1 MTVLNLRD
9 LAVLTIKAPA
19 EASRVLLGM
28 DIPREALWTGL
39 ALVAVLNGLL
49 FTLSNLLVPGPSPLP
64 EIFLVPA
71 LYTVVVA
78 GGLVLTVYA
87 LFWTGRFMGG
97 TGSLDDIML
106 TILWLQGLRVALM
119 VVVIVLI
126 LTVPVLSALLVFA
139 ASIYGLYILLHFID
153 QAHRLNSLAK
163 SAGVLVASM
172 AAIVLGLTLLISLFG
187 GPISGLSAYV

>member
-1 MTVLNLRD
+1 MTGMNLRD
-9 LAVLTIKAPA
+9 LAILTVKAPA
-19 EASRVLLGM
+19 HASRVLLGM
-28 DIPREALWTGL
+28 DVPRESLWTGL

-49 FTLSNLLVPGPSPLP
+49 FTLSNLMVPGPSPLP
-64 EIFLVPA
+64 DMFMVPV
-71 LYTVVVA
+71 LYTLLVA
-78 GGLVLTVYA
+78 GGLILTVFA

-126 LTVPVLSALLVFA
+126 LSIPVLSALLVFG
-139 ASIYGLYILLHFID
+139 ASIYGLYILLHFINE
-153 QAHRLNSLAK
+153 AHRLNSLAK
-163 SAGVLVASM
+163 SAGVLVAAM

-187 GPISGLSAYV
+187 GPISGLTAYV

>member
-1 MTVLNLRD
+1 MTVSNLRD
-9 LAVLTIKAPA
+9 LAVLTIKTPA

>member
-1 MTVLNLRD
+1 MTVSNLRD
-9 LAVLTIKAPA
+9 LAVLTIKTPA

-64 EIFLVPA
+64 EIILVPA
-71 LYTVVVA
+71 LYTVLVA

-106 TILWLQGLRVALM
+106 TIVWLQGLRVALM
-119 VVVIVLI
+119 VLVIVLI
-126 LTVPVLSALLVFA
+126 LTVPVLSALLGFA

>member
-106 TILWLQGLRVALM
+106 TIVWLQGLRVALM
-119 VVVIVLI
+119 VLVIVLI
-126 LTVPVLSALLVFA
+126 LTVPVLSALLGFA

>member
-1 MTVLNLRD
+1 MTDSNLRD
-9 LAVLTIKAPA
+9 LVVLTVKSPA
-19 EASRVLLGM
+19 QAARVLLDI
-28 DIPREALWTGL
+28 DIPREALWIGL
-39 ALVAVLNGLL
+39 VLVAVLNGIL

-64 EIFLVPA
+64 EMFLVPA
-71 LYTVVVA
+71 LYTALVA

-87 LFWTGRFMGG
+87 LYWTGRFMGG
-97 TGSLDDIML
+97 SGTLDDIML
-106 TILWLQGLRVALM
+106 AILWLQGLRVALM

-126 LTVPVLSALLVFA
+126 LTVPVLSALLVFG
-139 ASIYGLYILLHFID
+139 ASIYGLFILLHFVN

-172 AAIVLGLTLLISLFG
+172 VAIVLGLTLLFSLFG

>member
-126 LTVPVLSALLVFA
+126 LTLPVLSALLVFA